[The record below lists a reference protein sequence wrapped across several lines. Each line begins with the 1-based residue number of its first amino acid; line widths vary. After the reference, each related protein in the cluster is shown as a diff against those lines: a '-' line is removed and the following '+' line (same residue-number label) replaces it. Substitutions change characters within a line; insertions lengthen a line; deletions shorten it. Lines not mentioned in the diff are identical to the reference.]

1 MMTANDDAEKLARLK
16 YQLDKLGYRVIP
28 KAETNLWS
36 ITVRF
41 SNDEKP
47 DRLIVFI
54 RDNNYQV
61 VDAKKL

>member
-1 MMTANDDAEKLARLK
+1 MMTANDEAEQLERLK
-16 YQLDKLGYRVIP
+16 HRADKLGYRLIP

-41 SNDEKP
+41 ANGEEP
-47 DRLIVFI
+47 FRLITFI